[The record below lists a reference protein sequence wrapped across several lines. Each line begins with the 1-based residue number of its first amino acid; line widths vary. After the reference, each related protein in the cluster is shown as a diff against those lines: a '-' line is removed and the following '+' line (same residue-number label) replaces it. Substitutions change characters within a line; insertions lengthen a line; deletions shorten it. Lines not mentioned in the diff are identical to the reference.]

1 MRYLLVTV
9 FVTSMASLSKYMDEW
24 KDLSQLKQ
32 QRIAQVCVFST
43 RLESPYL
50 HAWDPHGV
58 NICNTCK
65 YKTDLCNSVKAEKV
79 IINKH
84 VAWCKLI

>member
-1 MRYLLVTV
+1 
-9 FVTSMASLSKYMDEW
+9 MDEW
-24 KDLSQLKQ
+24 KDLSQVKQ

-84 VAWCKLI
+84 VAWCKLIYKLQKKVT